1 MDPVS
6 ASNNDATNTREVV
19 LEGNPAEA
27 DDYKNKVDQLF
38 SKVEEVSIWWIY
50 NGLNY
55 HDYEYCAFRIYYS

>member
-38 SKVEEVSIWWIY
+38 SKVEEVSI
-50 NGLNY
+50 
-55 HDYEYCAFRIYYS
+55 